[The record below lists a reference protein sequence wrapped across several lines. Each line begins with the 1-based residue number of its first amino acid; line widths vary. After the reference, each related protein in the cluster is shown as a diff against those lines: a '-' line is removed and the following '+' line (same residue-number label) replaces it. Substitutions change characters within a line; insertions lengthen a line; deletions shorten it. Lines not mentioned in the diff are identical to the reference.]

1 MALPRLCGENV
12 GVMWHC
18 LGYVVVV
25 ECGSYVALP
34 RLCGE
39 NVVVM
44 WHCLGYVVRMW
55 ELCGTA

>member
-1 MALPRLCGENV
+1 MRMCS
-12 GVMWHC
+12 
-18 LGYVVVV
+18 YVA

-55 ELCGTA
+55 